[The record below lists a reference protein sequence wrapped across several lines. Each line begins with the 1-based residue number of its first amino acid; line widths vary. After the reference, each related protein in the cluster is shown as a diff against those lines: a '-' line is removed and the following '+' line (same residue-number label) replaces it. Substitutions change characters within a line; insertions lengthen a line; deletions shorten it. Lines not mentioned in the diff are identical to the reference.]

1 MEYSAHARAR
11 SRRLAMQALYQWDL
25 SGTDLAEIRRQFAEA
40 EGFDRADRDYFVDLL
55 KSVPARCDAIDRELA
70 EYLDR
75 PMGQVD
81 PVERA
86 VLRIAA
92 YELLYRIDVPYR
104 VILNEAI
111 TLTRKFGA
119 EQAHAFVNGVLD
131 KLAHKHRPDEY
142 SRKPQQVNGL

>member
-1 MEYSAHARAR
+1 MEFSAHARAR

-25 SGTDLAEIRRQFAEA
+25 SGMDLAEIRRQFAEA
-40 EGFDRADRDYFVDLL
+40 EDFHRADRDYFVELL
-55 KSVPARCDAIDRELA
+55 KSVPARHEALDRDIA
-70 EYLDR
+70 GYLDR
-75 PMGQVD
+75 PMEQVD

-86 VLRIAA
+86 ILRIAT
-92 YELLYRIDVPYR
+92 YELQYRIDVPYR

-131 KLAHKHRPDEY
+131 KLARKHRPDEY

>member
-1 MEYSAHARAR
+1 MEFSAHARAR
-11 SRRLAMQALYQWDL
+11 SRRFAMQALYQWDL
-25 SGTDLAEIRRQFAEA
+25 SGMDLAEIQRQFAEA
-40 EGFDRADRDYFVDLL
+40 DDFNRADRDYFIELL
-55 KSVPARCDAIDRELA
+55 KSVPARLEPIDRDIA

-75 PMGQVD
+75 PMTQVD

-86 VLRIAA
+86 ILRIAT

-119 EQAHAFVNGVLD
+119 EQGHAFVNGVLD
-131 KLAHKHRPDEY
+131 RLAHRLRPDEY